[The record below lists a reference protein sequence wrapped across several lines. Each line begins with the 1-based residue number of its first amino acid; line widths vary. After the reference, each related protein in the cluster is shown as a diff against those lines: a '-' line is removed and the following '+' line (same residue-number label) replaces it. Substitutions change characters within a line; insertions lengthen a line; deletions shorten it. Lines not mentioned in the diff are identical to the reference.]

1 VKGWRG
7 PPVAYTLTAMTATPP
22 VAFVTGASSGL
33 GMGLA
38 LRFASDGYAVALAA
52 RRTER
57 LHALAARIK
66 DAGGTALTCPCD
78 VRDRHQVH
86 AAVARAEAELGPVDL
101 LIASAGVGK
110 MTPAQGL
117 DAADLE
123 RILEVNVLGSAYAV
137 EAVLPRMLDRHRG
150 HLVAIG
156 SLAGYGGLPKTA
168 AYSASKGALK
178 NYFES
183 LRLDLRGT
191 GVAVT
196 VITPGYV
203 KTELTAKNAHPMPL
217 LMELDDAVDVMA
229 RAIHRRASHCAF
241 PRPLSTLAWL
251 GQVFP
256 RRLYDALASGVR
268 RDKRE

>member
-1 VKGWRG
+1 M
-7 PPVAYTLTAMTATPP
+7 AATRP

-38 LRFASDGYAVALAA
+38 LRFASQGHAVGLAA

-57 LHALAARIK
+57 LDELADRIRH
-66 DAGGTALTCPCD
+66 AGGTALACPCD

-110 MTPAQGL
+110 MTSAQCL
-117 DAADLE
+117 DSGDLE
-123 RILEVNVLGSAYAV
+123 WILQTNVLGSAYAA
-137 EAVLPRMLDRHRG
+137 EAVLPGMLDRRQG

-191 GVAVT
+191 GVDVT

-229 RAIHRRASHCAF
+229 RAIRRRAPHCAF
-241 PRPLSTLAWL
+241 PRPLSTLTWL

-268 RDKRE
+268 REKGE

>member
-1 VKGWRG
+1 MSSS
-7 PPVAYTLTAMTATPP
+7 PS

-38 LRFASDGYAVALAA
+38 LRFASQGWDVALAA
-52 RRTER
+52 RRVDR
-57 LHALAARIK
+57 LEAVAQRIRQAGTGALV
-66 DAGGTALTCPCD
+66 CPCD
-78 VRDRHQVH
+78 VADRAQVH
-86 AAVARAEAELGPVDL
+86 AAVARTEAELGEVDL
-101 LIASAGVGK
+101 LVTSAGVGK
-110 MTPAQGL
+110 MTAAQDL
-117 DAADLE
+117 DVADLE
-123 RILEVNVLGSAYAV
+123 RLLQVNVMGSAYAV
-137 EAVLPRMLDRHRG
+137 EAVLPGMLRRGRG

-156 SLAGYGGLPKTA
+156 SLTGYGGLPKTA
-168 AYSASKGALK
+168 AYSASKGAVK

-203 KTELTAKNAHPMPL
+203 KTELTAKSDHRMPF

-229 RAIHRRASHCAF
+229 RAIHRRVSHCAF
-241 PRPLSTLAWL
+241 PRPLSTLAWI

-256 RRLYDALASGVR
+256 RRLYDAVASRVS

>member
-1 VKGWRG
+1 MTIDR
-7 PPVAYTLTAMTATPP
+7 PVS
-22 VAFVTGASSGL
+22 FVTGASSGL

-38 LRFASDGYAVALAA
+38 LRFAAEGHAVALAA
-52 RRTER
+52 RRVDRLDELVER
-57 LHALAARIK
+57 IRA
-66 DAGGTALTCPCD
+66 AGGTALACPCD
-78 VRDRHQVH
+78 VRDRDQVH

-110 MTPAQGL
+110 TTAAQNL

-123 RILEVNVLGSAYAV
+123 WILGVNVLGSAYAV
-137 EAVLPRMLDRHRG
+137 EAVLPGMLARRRG
-150 HLVAIG
+150 HLVGIG

-203 KTELTAKNAHPMPL
+203 KTELTAKNAHPMPQ
-217 LMELDDAVDVMA
+217 LMELGDAVDVMT
-229 RAIHRRASHCAF
+229 RAIQRRAPHCAF
-241 PRPLSTLAWL
+241 PRPLSTLTWL

-256 RRLYDALASGVR
+256 RRLYDAVASGVR
-268 RDKRE
+268 REKKE